1 MKKVDSKDSLSA
13 KAKPETLS
21 PATETF
27 HNTFFQALN
36 FQEIVINLNIQKNTP
51 PTMSVKHILVIYPEV
66 DITKIAVYR
75 NISLIFLKS
84 IRHKAETLT
93 GFKNVIEELDYR
105 TGLIIDELKSN
116 QIDFNDIS
124 VVMAR
129 GGLIKPLQSGV
140 YQVNEA
146 MKRDLR
152 VGVMGMHATNLGG
165 LIADKIAS
173 MLPDAKAYLADP
185 VVVDELEPIARV
197 SGLPAIERNSIFH
210 ALNHKNV
217 SREYAKSIN
226 RNYDEL
232 NLIVAYIGSGGVS
245 VGAHHGG
252 KVIDVNQAFDGD
264 GPFSMTRTGGLP
276 VGQVIDLCYS
286 GKYTRE
292 EMRKLITE
300 QGGILAYLGTKSLS
314 QVLTMIDEGD
324 EQATFIM
331 DAMAYQIAK
340 EIGAIAT
347 VLEGNVDAILVMGSI
362 MNSKFFTTQLMR
374 RIEKIAIVS
383 VYPIVN
389 DLDSLAM
396 NGVMI
401 QRGEATVIEY
411 V

>member
-1 MKKVDSKDSLSA
+1 MSA
-13 KAKPETLS
+13 
-21 PATETF
+21 
-27 HNTFFQALN
+27 
-36 FQEIVINLNIQKNTP
+36 
-51 PTMSVKHILVIYPEV
+51 KHILVIYPEV

-75 NISLIFLKS
+75 NISLVFLKS
-84 IRHKAETLT
+84 IRHKPDTLA
-93 GFKNVIEELDYR
+93 GFTNVIEELDYR
-105 TGLIIDELKSN
+105 TGLILEELRNN
-116 QIDFNDIS
+116 QIDFADIAI
-124 VVMAR
+124 VMAR

-232 NLIVAYIGSGGVS
+232 SLIVAYIGSGGVS
-245 VGAHHGG
+245 VGAHQGG

-292 EMRKLITE
+292 EMRKLVTE
-300 QGGILAYLGTKSLS
+300 QGGIQAYLGTKSLN
-314 QVLTMIDEGD
+314 QVLSMIDEGD

-340 EIGAIAT
+340 EIGSMAT
-347 VLEGNVDAILVMGSI
+347 VLEGKVDAILIMGSI

-374 RIEKIAIVS
+374 RIEKIATIS

-396 NGVMI
+396 NGMMI
-401 QRGEATVIEY
+401 QRGEAVVIEY

>member
-1 MKKVDSKDSLSA
+1 MSA
-13 KAKPETLS
+13 
-21 PATETF
+21 
-27 HNTFFQALN
+27 
-36 FQEIVINLNIQKNTP
+36 
-51 PTMSVKHILVIYPEV
+51 KHILVIYPEV

-84 IRHKAETLT
+84 IRHKADALA
-93 GFKNVIEELDYR
+93 GFRNVIEELDYR
-105 TGLIIDELKSN
+105 TGLILEELKSN
-116 QIDFNDIS
+116 QIDFADIAI
-124 VVMAR
+124 VMAR
-129 GGLIKPLQSGV
+129 GGLIKPLKSGV

-173 MLPDAKAYLADP
+173 MMPDAKAYLADP

-226 RNYDEL
+226 RSYDEL
-232 NLIVAYIGSGGVS
+232 SLIVAYIGSGGVS
-245 VGAHHGG
+245 VGAHFGG

-276 VGQVIDLCYS
+276 VGQVIELCYS

-292 EMRKLITE
+292 EMRKLVTE
-300 QGGILAYLGTKSLS
+300 NGGIQAYLGTKSLN
-314 QVLTMIDEGD
+314 QVLSMIDEGD
-324 EQATFIM
+324 EQAAFIM

-340 EIGAIAT
+340 EIGAMAT
-347 VLEGNVDAILVMGSI
+347 VLECKVDAILVMGSI

-374 RIEKIAIVS
+374 RIEKIATVS

-396 NGVMI
+396 NGMMI
-401 QRGEATVIEY
+401 LRGEALVLEY
-411 V
+411 I

>member
-1 MKKVDSKDSLSA
+1 MSA
-13 KAKPETLS
+13 
-21 PATETF
+21 
-27 HNTFFQALN
+27 
-36 FQEIVINLNIQKNTP
+36 
-51 PTMSVKHILVIYPEV
+51 KHILVIYPEV

-75 NISLIFLKS
+75 NISLVFLKS
-84 IRHKAETLT
+84 IRHKPDALA
-93 GFKNVIEELDYR
+93 GFTNVVDELDYR
-105 TGLIIDELKSN
+105 TGLILEELKNN
-116 QIDFNDIS
+116 QIDFADIA

-129 GGLIKPLQSGV
+129 GGLIKPLKSGV

-146 MKRDLR
+146 MKRDLKI
-152 VGVMGMHATNLGG
+152 GVMGTHATNLGG
-165 LIADKIAS
+165 LIADKIAAHF
-173 MLPDAKAYLADP
+173 PGAKAYLADP
-185 VVVDELEPIARV
+185 VVVDELEAIARV

-226 RNYDEL
+226 RSYDEL
-232 NLIVAYIGSGGVS
+232 RLIVAYIGSGGVS
-245 VGAHHGG
+245 VGAHLGG

-276 VGQVIDLCYS
+276 VGQVIDLCFS

-292 EMRKLITE
+292 QMRKLITE
-300 QGGILAYLGTKSLS
+300 QGGIQAYLGTKSLN
-314 QVLTMIDEGD
+314 QVLAMIDEGD

-340 EIGAIAT
+340 EIGAMAT
-347 VLEGNVDAILVMGSI
+347 VLEGKVDAVLIMGAI
-362 MNSKFFTTQLMR
+362 MNSKFFTNQLMR
-374 RIEKIAIVS
+374 RIEKIATVS

-396 NGVMI
+396 NGMMI
-401 QRGEATVIEY
+401 MRGEAEVIEY

>member
-1 MKKVDSKDSLSA
+1 
-13 KAKPETLS
+13 
-21 PATETF
+21 
-27 HNTFFQALN
+27 
-36 FQEIVINLNIQKNTP
+36 
-51 PTMSVKHILVIYPEV
+51 MSEKHILVIYPEV

-84 IRHKAETLT
+84 IRHKPDALAT
-93 GFKNVIEELDYR
+93 FSNVIEELDYR
-105 TGLIIDELKSN
+105 TGLILEELKNN
-116 QIDFNDIS
+116 QIDPADIA

-129 GGLIKPLQSGV
+129 GGLIKPLKSGV

-173 MLPDAKAYLADP
+173 QLPNAKAYLADP

-226 RNYDEL
+226 RSYDEL
-232 NLIVAYIGSGGVS
+232 SLIVAYIGSGGVS
-245 VGAHHGG
+245 VGAHQGG

-276 VGQVIDLCYS
+276 VGQVIDICYS

-292 EMRKLITE
+292 EMRKLVTE
-300 QGGILAYLGTKSLS
+300 QGGIQAYLGTKSLNH
-314 QVLTMIDEGD
+314 VLAMIDEGD
-324 EQATFIM
+324 EQAAFIM

-340 EIGAIAT
+340 EIGAMAT
-347 VLEGNVDAILVMGSI
+347 VLECKVDAVLIMGSI
-362 MNSKFFTTQLMR
+362 MNSKFFTNQLMR
-374 RIEKIAIVS
+374 RIEKIATVS

-396 NGVMI
+396 NGMMI
-401 QRGEATVIEY
+401 LRGEAEISEY
-411 V
+411 I

>member
-1 MKKVDSKDSLSA
+1 
-13 KAKPETLS
+13 
-21 PATETF
+21 
-27 HNTFFQALN
+27 
-36 FQEIVINLNIQKNTP
+36 
-51 PTMSVKHILVIYPEV
+51 
-66 DITKIAVYR
+66 
-75 NISLIFLKS
+75 
-84 IRHKAETLT
+84 
-93 GFKNVIEELDYR
+93 
-105 TGLIIDELKSN
+105 
-116 QIDFNDIS
+116 
-124 VVMAR
+124 
-129 GGLIKPLQSGV
+129 
-140 YQVNEA
+140 

-152 VGVMGMHATNLGG
+152 VGVMGVHATNLGG

-197 SGLPAIERNSIFH
+197 SGLPEIERNSIFH

-232 NLIVAYIGSGGVS
+232 NLIVAYIGTGGVS
-245 VGAHHGG
+245 VGAHQGG

-292 EMRKLITE
+292 QLRKLVTE
-300 QGGILAYLGTKSLS
+300 QGGIQGYLGTKSLTHVIS
-314 QVLTMIDEGD
+314 LIDEGD

-340 EIGAIAT
+340 EIGSMAT
-347 VLEGNVDAILVMGSI
+347 VLECKVDAILIMGSI
-362 MNSKFFTTQLMR
+362 LNSKFFTTQLMR
-374 RIEKIAIVS
+374 RIEKIAPIS

-396 NGVMI
+396 NGMMI
-401 QRGEATVIEY
+401 LHGEADIIEY
-411 V
+411 I

>member
-1 MKKVDSKDSLSA
+1 
-13 KAKPETLS
+13 
-21 PATETF
+21 
-27 HNTFFQALN
+27 
-36 FQEIVINLNIQKNTP
+36 
-51 PTMSVKHILVIYPEV
+51 MSTKHILVIYPEV

-84 IRHKAETLT
+84 IRHKADILS
-93 GFKNVIEELDYR
+93 GFPNVIAELDYR
-105 TGLIIDELKSN
+105 TELILDELKNN
-116 QIDFNDIS
+116 QINFEDIA

-129 GGLIKPLQSGV
+129 GGLIKPLHSGV

-152 VGVMGMHATNLGG
+152 VGVMGVHATNLGG

-197 SGLPAIERNSIFH
+197 SGLPEIERNSIFH

-217 SREYAKSIN
+217 SREYAKSLN
-226 RNYDEL
+226 RKYDEL
-232 NLIVAYIGSGGVS
+232 NLIVAYIGTGGVS
-245 VGAHHGG
+245 VGAHQGG

-286 GKYTRE
+286 GKYTHQQ
-292 EMRKLITE
+292 MRKQVTE
-300 QGGILAYLGTKSLS
+300 QGGIQGYLGTKSLT
-314 QVLTMIDEGD
+314 QVLSLIDEGD

-340 EIGAIAT
+340 EIGSMAT
-347 VLEGNVDAILVMGSI
+347 VLECKVDAILIMGSI
-362 MNSKFFTTQLMR
+362 LNSKFFTSQLMR
-374 RIEKIAIVS
+374 RIEKIAPIS

-396 NGVMI
+396 NGMMI
-401 QRGEATVIEY
+401 LHGEADIIEY
-411 V
+411 I

>member
-1 MKKVDSKDSLSA
+1 MSA
-13 KAKPETLS
+13 
-21 PATETF
+21 
-27 HNTFFQALN
+27 
-36 FQEIVINLNIQKNTP
+36 
-51 PTMSVKHILVIYPEV
+51 KHILVIYPEV

-75 NISLIFLKS
+75 NISLVFLKS
-84 IRHKAETLT
+84 IRHKPDTLA
-93 GFKNVIEELDYR
+93 GFTNVIEELDYR
-105 TGLIIDELKSN
+105 TGLILDELKSN
-116 QIDFNDIS
+116 QIDFADITI
-124 VVMAR
+124 VMAR

-226 RNYDEL
+226 RSYDEL
-232 NLIVAYIGSGGVS
+232 SLIVAYIGSGGVS
-245 VGAHHGG
+245 VGAHQGG

-292 EMRKLITE
+292 EMRKLVTE
-300 QGGILAYLGTKSLS
+300 QGGIQAYLGTKSLN
-314 QVLTMIDEGD
+314 QVLSMIDEGD

-340 EIGAIAT
+340 EIGSMAT
-347 VLEGNVDAILVMGSI
+347 VLEGKVDAILIMGSI

-374 RIEKIAIVS
+374 RIDKIATIS

-396 NGVMI
+396 NGMMI
-401 QRGEATVIEY
+401 QRGEAVVIEY